1 MYTFLLLILYKRL
14 ASLQFIIATNAD
26 TVKEICFTYFKKFY
40 LLSPERR
47 LVMIF
52 IKYNLTVQ
60 QLKSELS
67 GMDKICATVPLTS
80 CCNTTDFL
88 IDNSTSKGCIVFLQ
102 THFLRNKDF
111 VKQYI
116 YPKQT
121 PFPSFLKPYE
131 GFFGIV
137 YCYTQ

>member
-26 TVKEICFTYFKKFY
+26 TVKEICFTYFKKCY
-40 LLSPERR
+40 PLSPERR

-67 GMDKICATVPLTS
+67 GMDKICATVPVRHLKFIKGKT
-80 CCNTTDFL
+80 NFLFTLRDFK
-88 IDNSTSKGCIVFLQ
+88 I
-102 THFLRNKDF
+102 R
-111 VKQYI
+111 
-116 YPKQT
+116 
-121 PFPSFLKPYE
+121 FLKRKTLT
-131 GFFGIV
+131 
-137 YCYTQ
+137 C